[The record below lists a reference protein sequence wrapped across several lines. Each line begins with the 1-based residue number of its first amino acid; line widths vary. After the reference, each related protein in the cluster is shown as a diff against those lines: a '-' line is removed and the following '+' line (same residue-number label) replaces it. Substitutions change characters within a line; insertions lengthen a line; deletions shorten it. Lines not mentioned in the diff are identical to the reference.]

1 VIDQITSIFLQLYCT
16 SNYMKTDIYLVCFI
30 FKRESRSE
38 KIQMRCITESHCT
51 YQDALKKEKK
61 KVVTNHYDISQ
72 STFVN
77 FYEVDKFE

>member
-16 SNYMKTDIYLVCFI
+16 SNYMKTDTYLVFFI

-61 KVVTNHYDISQ
+61 KKRKLLPTIMISHNPH
-72 STFVN
+72 S
-77 FYEVDKFE
+77 